1 MSGHSKWS
9 SIKHSKGLADAKRGK
24 IFSKYAV
31 AIALASKEANGDVD
45 LSPKLRLLVDR
56 AKAAG
61 MPKDNIERAIK
72 RGTGEG
78 GDAGIIEEIYFE
90 GYGPGGVALIMH
102 AITDNRNRAVADV
115 KHILSKFDG
124 KMGGEGSVKW
134 MFREIGTIVIDKEK
148 WNAEFEMKAIEAGA
162 VDIKV
167 LDDVVEI
174 ETGNTD
180 LHVVKSEI
188 EKFVEVADA
197 YLEWVGNQNVDVA
210 DQSTKDKIDKLIES
224 LDDSQDIEEIFTNAN
239 YID

>member
-9 SIKHSKGLADAKRGK
+9 SIKHAKGIADAKRGK

-31 AIALASKEANGDVD
+31 AIALASKEAGGDVSS
-45 LSPKLRLLVDR
+45 SPKLRLLVER
-56 AKAAG
+56 AKSAG
-61 MPKDNIERAIK
+61 MPKDNIERAVK

-78 GDAGIIEEIYFE
+78 GDAGIIEEMYFE
-90 GYGPGGVALIMH
+90 GYGPGGVALIIH

-134 MFREIGTIVIDKEK
+134 MFREIGTIVINKDK
-148 WNAEFEMKAIEAGA
+148 WNDSFEMKAIEAGA

-180 LHVVKSEI
+180 LHIVKSEI
-188 EKFVEVADA
+188 EKFVEVDDA
-197 YLEWVGNQNVDVA
+197 YLEWVGNQNVDVSE
-210 DQSTKDKIDKLIES
+210 QSVKDKIDKLIES
-224 LDDSQDIEEIFTNAN
+224 LDDSQDVEEVFTNAN